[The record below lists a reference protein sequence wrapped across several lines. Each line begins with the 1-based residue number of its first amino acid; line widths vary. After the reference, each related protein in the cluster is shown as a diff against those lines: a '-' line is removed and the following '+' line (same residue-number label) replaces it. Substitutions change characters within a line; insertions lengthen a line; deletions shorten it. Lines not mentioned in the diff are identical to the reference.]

1 MGTQTSLNHMTSE
14 ELRDQD
20 SVLRSSKSLPGNVMG
35 CGHLSHLANLA
46 SERDNERLVVD
57 LEDIRTLICDAHY
70 IAHPNEGVAF
80 SKGVGLY
87 ERRAILYYLA
97 SALFGAETN
106 QLLASFGKIADPE

>member
-1 MGTQTSLNHMTSE
+1 MKKQTLLNHLTSE
-14 ELRDQD
+14 ELREQD
-20 SVLRSSKSLPGNVMG
+20 SLLRRTKSLPGNAMG
-35 CGHLSHLANLA
+35 CGHLSHLADRAVESN
-46 SERDNERLVVD
+46 NELLSVD
-57 LEDIRTLICDAHY
+57 LEDIRTLICDAHR
-70 IAHPNEGVAF
+70 IAHPHEGVAF